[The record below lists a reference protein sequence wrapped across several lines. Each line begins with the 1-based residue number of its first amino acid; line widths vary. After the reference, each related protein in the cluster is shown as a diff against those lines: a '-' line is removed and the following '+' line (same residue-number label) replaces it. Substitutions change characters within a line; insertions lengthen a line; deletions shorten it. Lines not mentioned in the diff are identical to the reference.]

1 MPGQAEEDKMNRE
14 NIFSG
19 FNNRRP
25 TLKSQKGVG
34 LIVIFLVLAFLQI
47 IGFALLMVT
56 STGTKVAGNMRT
68 QQQAYNAAE
77 AGFNIAWVEV
87 EDAFAEGEWIAFD
100 GHYLT
105 SAEIE
110 GIDDPQSD
118 NYFRKLTDLEI
129 LDKID
134 SNGDGTPEV
143 NNVLYCRQPFIP
155 TGSGSYNMLHTYT
168 AFLIDDE
175 AGGGTTDPSD
185 ALLVCIG
192 CVGSGN
198 NLTTTRLEIE
208 LVIRSQ
214 GST

>member
-1 MPGQAEEDKMNRE
+1 MRGPAEEDKMYRK
-14 NIFSG
+14 NIFSE
-19 FNNRRP
+19 FKNHKP
-25 TLKSQKGVG
+25 APEHQKGVG

-56 STGTKVAGNMRT
+56 GTGTKVAGNMRT

-77 AGFNIAWVEV
+77 AGFNMAWVEI

-105 SAEIE
+105 STEIE

-129 LDKID
+129 LEKID
-134 SNGDGTPEV
+134 SNGDGTPDV
-143 NNVLYCRQPFIP
+143 DNVVYYRQPFIQ
-155 TGSGSYNMLHTYT
+155 TGGGSYNMLHTYT
-168 AFLIDDE
+168 AFLINDE

-198 NLTTTRLEIE
+198 NLTTTRLEVE

>member
-1 MPGQAEEDKMNRE
+1 MLGQAEEDKMNRK
-14 NIFSG
+14 NIFSR
-19 FNNRRP
+19 FNNQVPALRR
-25 TLKSQKGVG
+25 QKGVG

-47 IGFALLMVT
+47 IGFALLIVT

-87 EDAFAEGEWIAFD
+87 EDGFAEGEWIAFA

-105 SAEIE
+105 EPT
-110 GIDDPQSD
+110 GIDDPQAD
-118 NYFRKLTDLEI
+118 NYFRKLTDVEL
-129 LDKID
+129 LNLID
-134 SNGDGTPEV
+134 SDGDGTPEV
-143 NNVLYCRQPFIP
+143 NNILYCRQPFIP
-155 TGSGSYNMLHTYT
+155 TGSGSYNTLHTYT

-175 AGGGTTDPSD
+175 AGGGTADPSD
-185 ALLVCIG
+185 ALLICIG

-198 NLTTTRLEIE
+198 NLTTTRLEVE

-214 GST
+214 GSS